1 MRYLIAIMFL
11 LSGCASLETTT
22 PVAPK
27 FPDVPRELL
36 EKCPKLNLI
45 LSETVTLSSVIKTT
59 VENYTLYHECSVK
72 QEHWIE
78 WYDSQKRIYEDL
90 KK

>member
-1 MRYLIAIMFL
+1 MKYLIAIIFL
-11 LSGCASLETTT
+11 LSGCASLETPV

-27 FPDVPRELL
+27 FPDVPKELL
-36 EKCPKLNLI
+36 EKCPKLILI
-45 LSETVTLSSVIKTT
+45 QGEAVTLSSVIKTT

-78 WYDSQKRIYEDL
+78 WYNSQKRIYEDL